1 MRKKDI
7 AGGEF
12 YKNSA
17 GWLVII
23 AWTVTSGGIIAG
35 IIITGILCRILLY
48 L

>member
-23 AWTVTSGGIIAG
+23 AGTVTSGLLLQGGLLQVHCAG
-35 IIITGILCRILLY
+35 FL
-48 L
+48 

>member
-23 AWTVTSGGIIAG
+23 AGTVTSVGIIAG
-35 IIITGILCRILLY
+35 ALCWFLLY

>member
-23 AWTVTSGGIIAG
+23 AGTVTSGTVISG
-35 IIITGILCRILLY
+35 IIITGILCWIL
-48 L
+48 